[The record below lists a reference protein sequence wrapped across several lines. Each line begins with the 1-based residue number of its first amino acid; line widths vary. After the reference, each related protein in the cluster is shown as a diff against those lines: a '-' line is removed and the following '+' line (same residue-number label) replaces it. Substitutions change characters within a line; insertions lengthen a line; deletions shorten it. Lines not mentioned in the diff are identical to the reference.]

1 VNKKALD
8 QYVNFSEQ
16 REELL
21 QRKAELDD
29 ASAAIE
35 GLITN
40 LDRQKDEVGREGGRE
55 G

>member
-8 QYVNFSEQ
+8 QYINFSEQ

-21 QRKAELDD
+21 MRKAELDEG
-29 ASAAIE
+29 AKAIE

-40 LDRQKDEVGREGGRE
+40 LDRQKDEVRN
-55 G
+55 